1 MNHMTAVEL
10 LASAVKAEL
19 DQAPEMFNHP
29 RTCVI
34 TGQVISEGYYARD
47 IIPSSTS
54 EFLDLLHGD
63 PDGVMSIPAA
73 QVYKSAWNMGSRL
86 AFADGTCYH
95 PLIDHKSATAQGREC
110 WSDLVRTIWPA
121 RKGDQLVALI
131 TTDTKKRVWEK
142 VRAGVL
148 GPQTPVLVYNME
160 RSVFSSLTLDWPEML
175 RCLDLVEEVYG
186 AGFVKPTIYVS
197 LFRQYDLA
205 CKHGLN
211 QAIHWERQLRTWRHL
226 PEFEFATLIAQKR
239 RLSRET
245 IYPIATNRPHADQ
258 PPRPGEH

>member
-10 LASAVKAEL
+10 LAASVGAEL
-19 DQAPEMFNHP
+19 DQAPETFDHP

-34 TGQVISEGYYARD
+34 TGQAISEGYHARD

-73 QVYKSAWNMGSRL
+73 RVYKSAWNMGSRL

-95 PLIDHKSATAQGREC
+95 PLIDRKSAAAQGREC

-121 RKGDQLVALI
+121 HKGDQMVALI

-142 VRAGVL
+142 TRAGVL
-148 GPQTPVLVYNME
+148 GHQTPVLIYNME
-160 RSVFSSLTLDWPEML
+160 RSMFRTVEIDWQSMIVT
-175 RCLDLVEEVYG
+175 LDLVEEVYSK
-186 AGFVKPTIYVS
+186 GFVKPSIYGG
-197 LFRQYDLA
+197 LYRQFDLANGIGMAQTLKWERELAMLRQY
-205 CKHGLN
+205 
-211 QAIHWERQLRTWRHL
+211 
-226 PEFEFATLIAQKR
+226 PEFEFATLIAQKKEI
-239 RLSRET
+239 S
-245 IYPIATNRPHADQ
+245 
-258 PPRPGEH
+258 